1 MEYNN
6 SEFLIETEVPQG
18 ELIISRT
25 NLKGE
30 ITYANE
36 IFAQISGYSVEELI
50 GKPHNIVRHPDM
62 PKIAF
67 KELWQAIKEFKKWKG
82 YIKNLRKDGGFYWV
96 YAEVSGVFYN
106 GEIIEYKSVRTP
118 ITYEQKLEAQ
128 KLYDGIKQKVKGE
141 LQRRVIYQ

>member
-30 ITYANE
+30 ITYAND
-36 IFAQISGYSVEELI
+36 IFAQISGYNVEELL

-62 PKIAF
+62 PKAVF
-67 KELWQAIKEFKKWKG
+67 K
-82 YIKNLRKDGGFYWV
+82 
-96 YAEVSGVFYN
+96 
-106 GEIIEYKSVRTP
+106 
-118 ITYEQKLEAQ
+118 
-128 KLYDGIKQKVKGE
+128 
-141 LQRRVIYQ
+141 

>member
-1 MEYNN
+1 MEFNN

-30 ITYANE
+30 ITYANDV
-36 IFAQISGYSVEELI
+36 FADISGYAIEELM

-62 PKIAF
+62 PKAVF
-67 KELWQAIKEFKKWKG
+67 KEMWQAIKEYKKWTG

-96 YAEVSGVFYN
+96 KAEVSGVFKDH
-106 GEIIEYKSVRTP
+106 ILCEYKSVRTP
-118 ITYEQKLEAQ
+118 MSYEEKLEAQ
-128 KLYDGIKQKVKGE
+128 KKYDAMKQVQGE
-141 LQRRVIYQ
+141 LKRRVIYE